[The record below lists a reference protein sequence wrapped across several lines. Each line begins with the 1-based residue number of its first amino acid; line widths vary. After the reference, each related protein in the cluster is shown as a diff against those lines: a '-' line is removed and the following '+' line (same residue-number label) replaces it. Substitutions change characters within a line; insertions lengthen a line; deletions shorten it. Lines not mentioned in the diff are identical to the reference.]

1 MKLLPM
7 MTTCPSVKHQSNVYY
22 EFTSVD
28 SMMKKLIKQISDM
41 SSMRKL
47 VEDHDEKKNIHTL

>member
-1 MKLLPM
+1 
-7 MTTCPSVKHQSNVYY
+7 MTNCPSVKHQSNVYF

-28 SMMKKLIKQISDM
+28 QKMRKLIKQISDM

-47 VEDHDEKKNIHTL
+47 VDDHSDRRNIDILENCSS

>member
-1 MKLLPM
+1 
-7 MTTCPSVKHQSNVYY
+7 MTTCPSVKHQSNVYF

-28 SMMKKLIKQISDM
+28 QKMRKLIKQVSDM

-47 VEDHDEKKNIHTL
+47 VEDYVDRKNINIL

>member
-1 MKLLPM
+1 M
-7 MTTCPSVKHQSNVYY
+7 MTNCPSVKHQSNVYF

-28 SMMKKLIKQISDM
+28 QKMRKLIKQISDM

-47 VEDHDEKKNIHTL
+47 VEDCVDKKNIDIL

>member
-1 MKLLPM
+1 
-7 MTTCPSVKHQSNVYY
+7 MTNCPSVKHQSNVYF

-28 SMMKKLIKQISDM
+28 QKMRKLIKQISDM

-47 VEDHDEKKNIHTL
+47 VDDHSDRRNIDILENCSL